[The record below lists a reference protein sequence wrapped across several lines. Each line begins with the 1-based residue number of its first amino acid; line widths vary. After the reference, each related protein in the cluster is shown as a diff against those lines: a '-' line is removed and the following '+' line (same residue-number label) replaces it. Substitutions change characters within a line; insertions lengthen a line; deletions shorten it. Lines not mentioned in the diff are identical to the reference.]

1 MTFFRGVFVG
11 GAFALL
17 LSGAAPLIAR
27 AQTSQSTAPSQAQ
40 SQALQSQN
48 PNAFFP
54 AGAATAAP
62 RKSLQWDASGHWT
75 LNLDMDQPIGRDMD
89 WKDVSAGAYF
99 HITPSMRIGGSVG
112 LGDKF
117 ADPQR
122 ILPEDTINAPRVH
135 LETKFKF

>member
-1 MTFFRGVFVG
+1 V
-11 GAFALL
+11 
-17 LSGAAPLIAR
+17 R
-27 AQTSQSTAPSQAQ
+27 AQTSQTNAA

-48 PNAFFP
+48 PNAFYPPGGP
-54 AGAATAAP
+54 ATAP

-75 LNLDMDQPIGRDMD
+75 LNLDMDQPVGRDMD

-117 ADPQR
+117 ADPQH

>member
-1 MTFFRGVFVG
+1 MSFLRRLYVC
-11 GAFALL
+11 GASALL
-17 LSGAAPLIAR
+17 LSGAAGGVVR
-27 AQTSQSTAPSQAQ
+27 AQTSQPATPAQ
-40 SQALQSQN
+40 TLQSQN
-48 PNAFFP
+48 PNAFFLP
-54 AGAATAAP
+54 GGPNTGP

-75 LNLDMDQPIGRDMD
+75 LNLDMDEPVGRDMD

-112 LGDKF
+112 LGAKF

-122 ILPEDTINAPRVH
+122 ILPEDTTNAPRVH

>member
-1 MTFFRGVFVG
+1 MTVLSRVYVCGVC
-11 GAFALL
+11 ALFL
-17 LSGAAPLIAR
+17 LGTATVDAR
-27 AQTSQSTAPSQAQ
+27 AQTSQAAGSSQT
-40 SQALQSQN
+40 LQSQN

-54 AGAATAAP
+54 PGGPTTAP

-75 LNLDMDQPIGRDMD
+75 LNLDMDEPVGRDMD

-117 ADPQR
+117 SDPQH

>member
-1 MTFFRGVFVG
+1 MTVLRRIYVS

-17 LSGAAPLIAR
+17 LWGATGFAVR
-27 AQTSQSTAPSQAQ
+27 AQTSQSATPA
-40 SQALQSQN
+40 QALQSQN
-48 PNAFFP
+48 PNAFFLP
-54 AGAATAAP
+54 GGPTTGP

-75 LNLDMDQPIGRDMD
+75 LNLDMDEPVGRDMD

-122 ILPEDTINAPRVH
+122 ILPEDTTNAPRVH

>member
-1 MTFFRGVFVG
+1 MSFLCRVYVS
-11 GAFALL
+11 GACALL
-17 LSGAAPLIAR
+17 LWGAASVSVR
-27 AQTSQSTAPSQAQ
+27 AQTSQSAVSSQN
-40 SQALQSQN
+40 LQSQN

-54 AGAATAAP
+54 PGGPSTAP

-75 LNLDMDQPIGRDMD
+75 LNLDMDQPVGREMD

-117 ADPQR
+117 SDPQR

>member
-1 MTFFRGVFVG
+1 M
-11 GAFALL
+11 
-17 LSGAAPLIAR
+17 R
-27 AQTSQSTAPSQAQ
+27 AQTTQPVPPA

-54 AGAATAAP
+54 QGSPSAAP

-75 LNLDMDQPIGRDMD
+75 LNLDMDQPVGRDMD

-117 ADPQR
+117 ADPQH

>member
-1 MTFFRGVFVG
+1 MSVSRRVYVSSGV
-11 GAFALL
+11 ALL
-17 LSGAAPLIAR
+17 LMGASTASVR
-27 AQTSQSTAPSQAQ
+27 AQTSQTNAA

-48 PNAFFP
+48 PNAFYP
-54 AGAATAAP
+54 PGGPTTAP

-75 LNLDMDQPIGRDMD
+75 LNLDMDQPVGRDMD

-117 ADPQR
+117 ADPQH

>member
-1 MTFFRGVFVG
+1 MTFLRRVYVA
-11 GAFALL
+11 GACALF
-17 LSGAAPLIAR
+17 LSGAATASAR
-27 AQTSQSTAPSQAQ
+27 AQTSQSAAPTQT
-40 SQALQSQN
+40 LQSQN

-54 AGAATAAP
+54 PGAPTTAP

-75 LNLDMDQPIGRDMD
+75 LNLDMDEPVGRDMD

-99 HITPSMRIGGSVG
+99 HITPSMRIGGSFG

-122 ILPEDTINAPRVH
+122 ILPEDTSNAPRVH

>member
-1 MTFFRGVFVG
+1 MTFLFRVSVWCTC
-11 GAFALL
+11 ALL
-17 LSGAAPLIAR
+17 LSGAAAGVVR
-27 AQTSQSTAPSQAQ
+27 AQTSQTSGPSQ
-40 SQALQSQN
+40 SPQSQN

-54 AGAATAAP
+54 PGAPSAAP

-75 LNLDMDQPIGRDMD
+75 LNLDMDQPVGRDMD

-117 ADPQR
+117 SDPQH

>member
-1 MTFFRGVFVG
+1 MAFLRKLSVC
-11 GAFALL
+11 GACTLL
-17 LSGAAPLIAR
+17 LSGAACLTAR
-27 AQTSQSTAPSQAQ
+27 AQTSQPVATSPS
-40 SQALQSQN
+40 LQSQN

-54 AGAATAAP
+54 PGFPSTAP

-75 LNLDMDQPIGRDMD
+75 LNLDMDQPVGRDMD

-122 ILPEDTINAPRVH
+122 IFPEDTSNAPRVH

>member
-1 MTFFRGVFVG
+1 MTFLRRVYVC
-11 GAFALL
+11 GAYALL
-17 LSGAAPLIAR
+17 LSGAARGVVR
-27 AQTSQSTAPSQAQ
+27 AQTSQSSASAQ
-40 SQALQSQN
+40 TLQSQN

-54 AGAATAAP
+54 PGGPTTAP

-75 LNLDMDQPIGRDMD
+75 LNLDMDQPVGRDMD

-117 ADPQR
+117 SDPQH
-122 ILPEDTINAPRVH
+122 ILPEDTANAPRVH

>member
-1 MTFFRGVFVG
+1 MSVSRRVYLSSGV
-11 GAFALL
+11 ALL
-17 LSGAAPLIAR
+17 LMGASTASVR
-27 AQTSQSTAPSQAQ
+27 AQTSQTNAA

-48 PNAFFP
+48 PNAFYP
-54 AGAATAAP
+54 PGGPTTAP

-75 LNLDMDQPIGRDMD
+75 LNLDMDQPVGRDMD

-117 ADPQR
+117 ADPQH

>member
-1 MTFFRGVFVG
+1 MTFLRRVYVG
-11 GAFALL
+11 GACALL
-17 LSGAAPLIAR
+17 LSGAASVAVR
-27 AQTSQSTAPSQAQ
+27 AQTPQPAAP

-48 PNAFFP
+48 PNAFFLPGGP
-54 AGAATAAP
+54 ATAP

-75 LNLDMDQPIGRDMD
+75 LNLDMDEPVGRDMD

-99 HITPSMRIGGSVG
+99 HITPSMRIGGSFG

-117 ADPQR
+117 SDPQR
-122 ILPEDTINAPRVH
+122 ILPEDTTNAPRVH